1 MASQA
6 AIKQSASE
14 HSARGE
20 YELALQEYNKLLA
33 ENDSDASVHNLMG
46 DIYLKMGDREQAI
59 MEFERAIEI
68 YTEEAFFTNAV
79 AVCKKVLRADSDRA
93 TVYEEM
99 GDLYSKQGLLGEAV
113 AKYNEFSNRMKA
125 KGEMERVFRTYQKIK
140 EIMPKKL
147 DVRLFLVDMYL
158 ARNRSGDA
166 VSELREVAKLFRE
179 QDKTEDAEGVEA
191 RIKALGGSLEPE
203 KVVKAGPVEE
213 EKKRTRATF
222 SGVQELPPGLREPGA
237 EPPPQPAPTEVEVPA
252 VEEPIAATAPE
263 KAAPSSEI
271 TFEQTTSDLEIE
283 RTEVP
288 ASMGPE
294 LVTGEPEASE
304 AVALGVKETDPV
316 AVETEPP
323 DAVTAEAEKPEAES
337 LELEKAETDI
347 ADLTA
352 EEAEAV
358 LGLQEDEYEPMFK
371 SSPTDH
377 ASYVELADLC
387 LSVGNE
393 EEALEYF
400 YNAAD
405 SYFRE
410 KSYDEASEIYER
422 IAEMKPLEL
431 RPRQRIAQSAQKKG
445 DTEGLVKAYIGL
457 GNCLETR
464 GAAKEAIS
472 VFKKVL
478 KLDPQND
485 VVQAKLSGAVEQVA
499 ESAAKEPVEAK
510 PKPKPKAK
518 PKAKPKPAP
527 AAGRKKGRLRV
538 EAEPVQTGG
547 NVNFDDIIKEVS
559 SERPA
564 KFKVEKEPKKRAGL
578 LTMAEL
584 LQEFKSGVEE
594 NIPAGDY
601 SSHYDLGITYKEM
614 GLLDEAVEEFTK
626 ASKGPDMA
634 AKALEMLG
642 RVFLEKK
649 DYKGAVG
656 HLKAGLSSKVSVPE
670 EQIGLFY
677 NIGRAYEALGA
688 KEDAL
693 TAYLKVKGFDPNFE
707 DIEARVASVEP
718 EKAEPAPAVEVEA
731 PTPPKPKRKKKRPE
745 KKAPKKKGKIS
756 YV

>member
-1 MASQA
+1 LASQA
-6 AIKQSASE
+6 AVKQLAAE

-113 AKYNEFSNRMKA
+113 AKYNEFSDRMKA

-191 RIKALGGSLEPE
+191 RIKALGGSIEPE
-203 KVVKAGPVEE
+203 KVVKAGPITEE
-213 EKKRTRATF
+213 GKQTRTTF

-237 EPPPQPAPTEVEVPA
+237 EPPPQPAPTEVEAPA

-263 KAAPSSEI
+263 EAAPSSEI

-283 RTEVP
+283 RTEAP

-304 AVALGVKETDPV
+304 AVALEVEKTGPV
-316 AVETEPP
+316 AVETEPS
-323 DAVTAEAEKPEAES
+323 DAVTAEAEKPEAEL

-347 ADLTA
+347 ADLTV

-358 LGLQEDEYEPMFK
+358 LGLKKDKYEPMFK
-371 SSPTDH
+371 SSPTDY

-405 SYFRE
+405 SYFGD

-422 IAEMKPLEL
+422 IAEMRPLEL

-445 DTEGLVKAYIGL
+445 DTGELVKAYIGL

-472 VFKKVL
+472 IFKKVL

-485 VVQAKLSGAVEQVA
+485 VAQAKLSGAVEQVA
-499 ESAAKEPVEAK
+499 EPAAKEPVEAK
-510 PKPKPKAK
+510 PE
-518 PKAKPKPAP
+518 AKPKPAP
-527 AAGRKKGRLRV
+527 AAGRTKGRLRV

-564 KFKVEKEPKKRAGL
+564 RFKVGEEPKKRAGL

-626 ASKGPDMA
+626 TSKSPDMA
-634 AKALEMLG
+634 AKAFEMLG

-688 KEDAL
+688 KKDAL

-707 DIEARVASVEP
+707 DIEARVASVQP

-731 PTPPKPKRKKKRPE
+731 AAAEAEAPAPPKPKRKKKRPE